1 MSRARTLILLAAL
14 TVLPALCVAT
24 PASARGVAGLKL
36 VATKRIDS
44 RLRELTLSS
53 DRLSADTGVRVLL
66 PASYAGSRRR
76 YPVLYLLHGAAGD
89 YTDWTEKGEAEEL
102 TAGRPL
108 IVAMPD
114 SGTGGGY
121 VNWFNGGA
129 FGPPEWESYHIGELI
144 GFIDSRYRTL
154 ASRSERAI
162 AGLSMGGYGAMHYAA
177 RHPDDFA
184 AAASFSG
191 AVDTNN
197 PLDIAITPDDVYG
210 PREEQ
215 EVRWRGHNPWDLA
228 ENLRPVDLTLR
239 TGNGEPGGPFGG
251 GDVIEKTVYAMG
263 VGFHRK
269 LDRLGIPNIWDD
281 YGPGGHL
288 WPYWQ
293 RDLKRTLP
301 HLMRV
306 FARPAPAPRKVT
318 YRSIDPQY
326 SVFGWRVRIKRKVL
340 EFSRIGGA
348 GRHGFNLSGS
358 GSARVTTAPLFAPR
372 AAYRVDIRRRGRNF
386 SEGQVLLGIHAGGRG
401 RIRLRVPLGPANTT
415 QQYTAGATTR
425 VFHAKVRIQPLR
437 P

>member
-1 MSRARTLILLAAL
+1 MSRPRTLILLAAL
-14 TVLPALCVAT
+14 SALLGLCAAT
-24 PASARGVAGLKL
+24 AASARGVAGLKR
-36 VATKRIDS
+36 VSSKRIDP
-44 RLRELTLSS
+44 RLRELTLRS
-53 DRLSADTGVRVLL
+53 DHLSADTHVRILL

-76 YPVLYLLHGAAGD
+76 YPVLYLLHGALDDYRSWTDKGD
-89 YTDWTEKGEAEEL
+89 AEEL

-108 IVAMPD
+108 IVVMPD
-114 SGTGGGY
+114 SGPNGGY

-129 FGPPEWESYHIGELI
+129 FGPPEWENYHIGQLL
-144 GFIDSRYRTL
+144 GFIDARYRTL

-197 PLDIAITPDDVYG
+197 AADIAITPDAIYG

-215 EVRWRGHNPWDLA
+215 EVRWRGHNPTDLA
-228 ENLRPVDLTLR
+228 ENLRPVDLTIR

-251 GDVIEKTVYAMG
+251 GDVFERVVHAMSLD
-263 VGFHRK
+263 FHDK
-269 LDRLGIPNIWDD
+269 LARLGIPNIWDD
-281 YGPGGHL
+281 YGPGGHT

-306 FARPAPAPRKVT
+306 FASPEPAPATVT
-318 YRSIDPQY
+318 YRSIEPGY
-326 SVFGWRVRIKRKVL
+326 SVFGWRVQIRRKAL
-340 EFSRIGGA
+340 EFSSLGA
-348 GRHGFNLSGS
+348 AGPRGFRLSGS
-358 GSARVTTAPLFAPR
+358 GSARVTTAPLLAPG
-372 AAYRVDIRRRGRNF
+372 AAYRVKIHSAGGDGQRVVRAGRRGRI
-386 SEGQVLLGIHAGGRG
+386 S
-401 RIRLRVPLGPANTT
+401 LRVPLGASNTA

-425 VFHAKVRIQPLR
+425 VFHTVVEFRRVASRAR
-437 P
+437 